1 MGILLECFCTAER
14 VFAPYANA
22 WPEKTVTWECVSIRR
37 DPKDSWRDRKPF

>member
-22 WPEKTVTWECVSIRR
+22 WPGVG
-37 DPKDSWRDRKPF
+37 RKNRHLGVCEYSARS